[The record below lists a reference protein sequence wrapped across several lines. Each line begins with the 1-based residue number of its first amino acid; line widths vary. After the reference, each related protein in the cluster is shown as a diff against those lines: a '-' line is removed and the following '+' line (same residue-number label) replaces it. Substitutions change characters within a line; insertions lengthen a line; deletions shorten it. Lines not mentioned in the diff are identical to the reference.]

1 MREFSS
7 SKARLAILAIA
18 ALCIFNTGCS
28 TLIASAAGG
37 LADNLSVAILNQDD
51 PQTVRD
57 GAPAYLLLLDSF
69 VEGSPNNPNI
79 LSSSANLY
87 ASYGAIFAGDPARAA
102 RMTGR
107 ARNYSER
114 AICLSYP
121 RSCNWQDDTYDEFV
135 ASLQGLKRKHAPIV
149 YSYAVSSLAYI
160 RTHSSDW
167 NALAELPQMEA
178 LLNRYLEISDADVEA
193 SVHTYL
199 GILSSLRPPSL
210 GGEPEKAR
218 QHFERAIELTHGN
231 DLGTKVE
238 FARGYARLMYERELH
253 DRLLKEVLAADPH
266 QDGFTLTNVLA
277 QQDAIELLASADDY
291 F

>member
-1 MREFSS
+1 MREFLS
-7 SKARLAILAIA
+7 SKTRLAMLAIA
-18 ALCIFNTGCS
+18 AFSVLNAGCS
-28 TLIASAAGG
+28 TLVASAAGG
-37 LADNLSVAILNQDD
+37 LADNLSTAILNQDD

-69 VEGSPNNPNI
+69 AEGSPKNPDI

-87 ASYGAIFAGDPARAA
+87 ASYGAIFAGDEARAA

-107 ARNYSER
+107 ARDYSER
-114 AICLSYP
+114 AICISYK
-121 RSCNWQDDTYDEFV
+121 RSCNWKDDTYDEFLG
-135 ASLQGLKRKHAPIV
+135 SLKGLKKKHAKYV
-149 YSYAVSSLAYI
+149 YSYAISSLAYI
-160 RTHSSDW
+160 RAHSGDW

-178 LLNRYLEISDADVEA
+178 LLNRYLEISDANVEA

-218 QHFERAIELTHGN
+218 EHFEKAIALTQGR
-231 DLGTKVE
+231 DLSVKVE

-253 DRLLKEVLAADPH
+253 DKLLHEVLAADPR
-266 QDGFTLTNVLA
+266 QDGYTLTNVLA
-277 QQDAIELLASADDY
+277 QQDALALLASADDY